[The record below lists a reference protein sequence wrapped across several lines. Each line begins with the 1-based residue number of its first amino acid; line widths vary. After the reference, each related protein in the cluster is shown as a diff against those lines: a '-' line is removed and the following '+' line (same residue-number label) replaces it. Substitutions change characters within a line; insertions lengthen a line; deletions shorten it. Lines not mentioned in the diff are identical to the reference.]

1 MAEVRQGFLEEA
13 AFCLTK
19 EKNTEKGKKCPG
31 AINGRKMSF
40 LGRVTLPAGGVQ
52 MIPYLRWF
60 NLRFS
65 DFMMAKAIRIQ

>member
-19 EKNTEKGKKCPG
+19 EKNTEKGKKYPG

-40 LGRVTLPAGGVQ
+40 
-52 MIPYLRWF
+52 
-60 NLRFS
+60 
-65 DFMMAKAIRIQ
+65 